1 MAANTELRGRDGA
14 IGIVGG
20 MGPLA
25 SAEFFKKLSLASLA
39 RGEAGLIRIM
49 VDSDPLI
56 PDRSAHILG
65 TGPDPLPAMLASV
78 KRLEGAGATLCAVAS
93 IAAHAYLDGLKK
105 GSSCGFAS
113 AFESLG
119 AYIQA
124 RHAGVKRIG
133 VLATSGTIKAGLF
146 DRLLPELRVHYSDDE
161 AQERFVNEAVYGKA
175 GVKSGNLGEE
185 PRHLLKQAAARLV
198 ARGSDIVIV
207 ACAEMSLV
215 LAQADVSVPL
225 LDPMQIL
232 ADDLASRIR
241 S

>member
-1 MAANTELRGRDGA
+1 MAATAELRGRDGA

-25 SAEFFKKLSLASLA
+25 SAEFFKKLSLAALA
-39 RGEAGLIRIM
+39 RGDAGLIRIV
-49 VDSDPLI
+49 VDSDPAI
-56 PDRSAHILG
+56 PDRSDHILG

-78 KRLEGAGATLCAVAS
+78 KRLEGAGVRLCTLAS
-93 IAAHAYLDGLKK
+93 ISAHAYLDGLMK
-105 GSSCGFAS
+105 GSSCAFAS
-113 AFESLG
+113 AFEALG

-124 RHAGVKRIG
+124 KHAGVKRIG

-161 AQERFVNEAVYGKA
+161 AQERFVNEAVFGKA
-175 GVKSGNLGEE
+175 GVKTGNLGEE

-198 ARGSDIVIV
+198 ARGSDLVIV

-232 ADDLASRIR
+232 ADDLASRFR

>member
-1 MAANTELRGRDGA
+1 M
-14 IGIVGG
+14 
-20 MGPLA
+20 
-25 SAEFFKKLSLASLA
+25 
-39 RGEAGLIRIM
+39 
-49 VDSDPLI
+49 
-56 PDRSAHILG
+56 
-65 TGPDPLPAMLASV
+65 
-78 KRLEGAGATLCAVAS
+78 
-93 IAAHAYLDGLKK
+93 K
-105 GSSCGFAS
+105 GSSCAFAS
-113 AFESLG
+113 AFEALG

-124 RHAGVKRIG
+124 KHAGVKRIG

-161 AQERFVNEAVYGKA
+161 AQERFVNEAVFGKA
-175 GVKSGNLGEE
+175 GVKTGNLGEE

-198 ARGSDIVIV
+198 ARGSDLVIV

-232 ADDLASRIR
+232 ADDLASRFR